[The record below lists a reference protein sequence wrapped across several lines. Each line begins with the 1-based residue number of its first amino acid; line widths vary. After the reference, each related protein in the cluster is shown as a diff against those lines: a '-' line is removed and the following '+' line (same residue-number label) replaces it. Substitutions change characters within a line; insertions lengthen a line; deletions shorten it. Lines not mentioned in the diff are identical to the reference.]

1 MNTHM
6 GLPEFLITLNG
17 LQQKL
22 VLTLN
27 KNDYSSLLFFKFFA
41 FILCTRKNLKSKKV
55 KEGTIIEINFLIS
68 YLVYIGNKINVVQST
83 INFNVQ

>member
-27 KNDYSSLLFFKFFA
+27 KNDYISFFA

-55 KEGTIIEINFLIS
+55 KEGTIIEINFLIF

-83 INFNVQ
+83 INFNVVQ